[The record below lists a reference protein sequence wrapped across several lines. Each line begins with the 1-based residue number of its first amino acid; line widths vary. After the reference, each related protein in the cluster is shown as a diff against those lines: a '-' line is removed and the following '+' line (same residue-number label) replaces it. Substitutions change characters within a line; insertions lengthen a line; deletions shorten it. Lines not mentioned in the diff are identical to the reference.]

1 MTRIFSIG
9 HSTRPLAELIE
20 MLQAHSVLQ
29 LVDVRAFPGSRR
41 HPHFARS
48 SLAATLPAAGI
59 AYLWLPALGGRR
71 QPGQGRSANTAW
83 REAAFRAYAD
93 HMGTAEFAT
102 ARDELE
108 ERARALPT
116 AFMCAEAYYRR
127 CHRQLLADA
136 LVARGWEVLHIESM
150 TRAPVHALAPFAR
163 VDAGG
168 QVTYPGDPPL
178 PLASA

>member
-1 MTRIFSIG
+1 
-9 HSTRPLAELIE
+9 
-20 MLQAHSVLQ
+20 MLRAHGVLQ

-48 SLAATLPAAGI
+48 SLAITLPAAGI

-71 QPGQGRSANTAW
+71 RPGQGLSANSAW

-93 HMGTAEFAT
+93 HMGTEEFAR
-102 ARDELE
+102 ARAELE
-108 ERARALPT
+108 EKARAHPT

-136 LVARGWEVLHIESM
+136 LVARGWEVLHIDAATLS
-150 TRAPVHALAPFAR
+150 PVHALAPFAR
-163 VDAGG
+163 VDASG